1 MARVFRT
8 ALAAA
13 ATLYLG
19 VAASAYAQTTVT
31 MWTFLDPQ
39 RTSPREVAL
48 KQMIENF
55 ERANPTIKIRVE
67 PQDFAQMPPRFF
79 LGHRT
84 GQNPDV
90 VWIDAK
96 NLGGLIQSGAA
107 ADLQQTIVSRW
118 PAGQREDF
126 FVDAGWNAARQGNQ
140 LAAMPLMHGASVVY
154 YRKDLFR
161 EAGIDPA
168 TVRSWDDLVA
178 AAKRLQR
185 VRDGRTEVWGFGVP
199 LAPTRTES
207 TPALIGM
214 IEGGAQIFDG
224 CRARFATEAGARAL
238 GFTAGLI
245 TRERVTPQ
253 EALAQHVDDIT
264 EQFIAGRYAIAI
276 TSNLRFSAIARAAT
290 FGADN
295 VGVMAWPSF
304 SGRSPGPMPVSGWWV
319 AMWNRSPRQA
329 EAARWIEYMTGAE
342 GGRLWATVGGQ
353 VPTRRSV
360 LADPVFAQ
368 PQNEWVRFMVTQW
381 SERSWIEPT
390 ECNTRTLQAVINE
403 ATHRVVLQNA
413 NPMDALREAERKFA
427 ESQ

>member
-1 MARVFRT
+1 MTKFLRT
-8 ALAAA
+8 ALVAAA
-13 ATLYLG
+13 SVCLG
-19 VAASAYAQTTVT
+19 AVAAAAQTTVT

-48 KQMIENF
+48 KQMIEGF
-55 ERANPTIKIRVE
+55 ERANPNIKIKVE

-107 ADLQQTIVSRW
+107 ADLNQVIVRNW
-118 PAGQREDF
+118 AAGQSDDF
-126 FVDAGWNAARQGNQ
+126 FVGAGWNAARAGNQ

-161 EAGIDPA
+161 DAGIDPA
-168 TVRSWDDLVA
+168 SIKSWNDLVA
-178 AAKRLQR
+178 AGKKLQR
-185 VRDGRTEVWGFGVP
+185 TRDGRTEVWGFGVP

-214 IEGGAQIFDG
+214 IEGGNQIFDG
-224 CRARFATEAGARAL
+224 CKARFATPAGERAL
-238 GFTAGLI
+238 RFTADLI
-245 TRERVTPQ
+245 LKEKITPQ

-264 EQFIAGRYAIAI
+264 DQFIAGRYAIAI

-290 FGADN
+290 FGGDN

-304 SGRSPGPMPVSGWWV
+304 SGASPGPMPVSGWWV
-319 AMWNRSPRQA
+319 AMWNRSPRQD
-329 EAARWIEYMTGAE
+329 EAARWIDYMTGAE
-342 GGRLWATVGGQ
+342 GVRLWSTVGGQ
-353 VPTRRSV
+353 VPTRKSV

-390 ECNTRTLQAVINE
+390 ECNTRTLQTVLNE
-403 ATHRVVLQNA
+403 AVHRLVLQNA
-413 NPMDALREAERKFA
+413 SPMDALREAERKFTEA
-427 ESQ
+427 Q